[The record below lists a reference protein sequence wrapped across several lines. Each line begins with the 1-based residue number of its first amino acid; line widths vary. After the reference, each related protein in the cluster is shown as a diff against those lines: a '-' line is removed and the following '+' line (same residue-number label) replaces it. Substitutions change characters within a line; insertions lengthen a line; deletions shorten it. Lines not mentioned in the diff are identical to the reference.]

1 MPEADIS
8 LLRRLVEEE
17 FQNEALFQQI
27 YSECIYHEASG
38 KTLRAEQVLDFR
50 NAFARAFSGV
60 RGRIEHCLVHGEHV
74 WMHWIFNG
82 KHTGEFGGV
91 PATGR
96 EISCPIMTLSRM
108 EHEKVVE
115 EWEVADIAGLMQQ
128 IGSTV
133 AATEANKT
141 TVRLAFDLLNGRGL
155 ERCHEIYAPEV
166 ACHHTGV
173 PDMTG
178 LDARAAFLR
187 MIYTAVPDIHW
198 EIDSLVAEGET
209 VVARYHWIGRHD
221 GDWLGIAPTGRTVSG
236 SNTTIFRIVGGKI
249 VEEHTESDILGLC
262 RQLGALPPS
271 FAAELHLTAA

>member
-17 FQNEALFQQI
+17 FQNEELFQRI
-27 YSECIYHEASG
+27 YSDCAYHEASG
-38 KTLRAEQVLDFR
+38 KVLRAQQVLDFR

-60 RGRIEHCLVHGEHV
+60 QGKIEHCLVQGEHV

-82 KHTGEFGGV
+82 KHTGEFMGV

-108 EHEKVVE
+108 ANEKVIE
-115 EWEVADIAGLMQQ
+115 EWEVADLAGLMQQ
-128 IGSTV
+128 IG
-133 AATEANKT
+133 AAPPETEANKSV
-141 TVRLAFDLLNGRGL
+141 VRKAFELLNGRQMD
-155 ERCHEIYAPEV
+155 RCHEIYSPAV

-178 LDARAAFLR
+178 LDERAAFLG
-187 MIYTAVPDIHW
+187 MVYTAVPDIRW

-221 GDWLGIAPTGRTVSG
+221 GTWLGIAPTGRAVSG
-236 SNTTIFRIVGGKI
+236 SNTTIFRLKDGKI

-262 RQLGALPPS
+262 RQLGALPPAL
-271 FAAELHLTAA
+271 AAELHLAAV